1 MADEKRGK
9 GSGSGP
15 FELGRCYEVDARLG
29 RLHEARNVATGTPA
43 LTLVPSDD
51 VEWQP
56 GGPCRMSL
64 VYDPERD
71 SVTVDVEQAPVSV
84 RTSALT
90 NLLVLM
96 SAAFKRV
103 EDDDEVDAHL
113 ASGPVR
119 RLGPEGAHV
128 RRGWPSMSWL
138 TAAGVTVLT
147 AVLGVWFCSTRV
159 SKVPAP
165 DEFGVAVESP
175 SQGEMSFVGRGKSP
189 TAVAYPLPSKPVPK
203 QAVAPCEAD
212 NGEVEINK
220 GCWVE
225 LAKKP
230 PCGPKQAEYQGKC
243 YLPVRKEDPLPQ
255 SVKP

>member
-1 MADEKRGK
+1 
-9 GSGSGP
+9 
-15 FELGRCYEVDARLG
+15 
-29 RLHEARNVATGTPA
+29 
-43 LTLVPSDD
+43 
-51 VEWQP
+51 
-56 GGPCRMSL
+56 MSL
-64 VYDPERD
+64 VYEPERD
-71 SVTVDVEQAPVSV
+71 SVTVDVEQAPASV
-84 RTSALT
+84 RTSELT

-103 EDDDEVDAHL
+103 EDDDEVAAHL

-119 RLGPEGAHV
+119 RLGPGSPHV
-128 RRGWPSMSWL
+128 RRGWLSMSWL
-138 TAAGVTVLT
+138 TAAGV
-147 AVLGVWFCSTRV
+147 AVLAASLGIWFCSTRA
-159 SKVPAP
+159 SKLPTP
-165 DEFGVAVESP
+165 DDFGVVVENP
-175 SQGEMSFVGRGKSP
+175 SQWEMNFVDRSNSP
-189 TAVAYPLPSKPVPK
+189 AVVAYPMPSKPVPK

-230 PCGPKQAEYQGKC
+230 PCSRKQAEYQGKC